1 MIYLQKVPTN
11 DVRPVWFVYS
21 GMGSQWPGMAQEL
34 MRLDPFRQ
42 SVLKCS
48 ECVHALFQYAYM
60 TPTDPMTCSALRH
73 LGCDPYSL
81 IMNSNAEI
89 WKNTMNCMVCITA
102 IQVPSDAMLQSRC
115 E

>member
-1 MIYLQKVPTN
+1 
-11 DVRPVWFVYS
+11 
-21 GMGSQWPGMAQEL
+21 MA
-34 MRLDPFRQ
+34 
-42 SVLKCS
+42 
-48 ECVHALFQYAYM
+48 
-60 TPTDPMTCSALRH
+60 CSALRH